1 MIPRLL
7 LLLFAASSLP
17 AETMFRLNLAGEWRF
32 MAGDNLAY
40 AQPSFDDSAWSTRPL
55 PRRADPPVGYSWL
68 RRRFVLPSDT
78 PQGLLFITLGTLAEG
93 YEIWCNG
100 VRIGDTGG
108 FADGNLHFARP
119 RTFAVP
125 AGLLKPGQPLTLA
138 LRVFCS
144 HMSAPP
150 RPRQLSALSD
160 PGPYVLTDFA
170 GIPADGIPL
179 EKLRREKLVAIGYLT
194 SAVRVLLILL
204 LLGAWFI
211 DRSRR
216 ELLFLSL
223 LLGADLTAR
232 FSESL
237 TISLDTSLLPFRF
250 VAVCSILSGTLLARF
265 AFEVFRVRARWL
277 HIAIWVPTVLILIVF
292 GSSVIALALPSI
304 VLSNASDLV
313 VVFFAIRAARD
324 ATGSAGWKPRP
335 FLMSISIGL
344 VGLLHTQRISA
355 APVLNLFL
363 PFAGYLFHLYDIVVI
378 VLTALMT
385 LILLLS
391 LGDDRREKHRLAG
404 ELDAARAVQQLL
416 LAPPVATPGYDIATV
431 YEPAQEVGG
440 DFYWTRRD
448 SSGSLL
454 LVAGDVSGKG
464 LRAAML
470 VNLTIGALRE
480 RDIDSPAAI
489 LSLLNHVLT
498 DQTGGGF
505 VTAISLR
512 LGRDGKIVAA
522 TAGHPAPYLNGES
535 CNLTP
540 ALPLGVDSEAT
551 YGETDFH
558 LAGGEQLTIVSDG
571 VIEAANPKGDLFGFE
586 RACEISA
593 KPAAQ
598 IADAARAWGQNDD
611 ITVVTIRRSR

>member
-17 AETMFRLNLAGEWRF
+17 AETMFRLDMAGEWRF

-40 AQPSFDDSAWSTRPL
+40 AQPSFDDSAWTTRSL

-78 PQGLLFITLGTLAEG
+78 PQGPLFVSLGTLAEG

-108 FADGNLHFARP
+108 FADGDRHFARP
-119 RTFAVP
+119 RTFRVP
-125 AGLLKPGQPLTLA
+125 AGLLQAGQPFTIA
-138 LRVFCS
+138 IRVFCTLTRG
-144 HMSAPP
+144 P
-150 RPRQLSALSD
+150 RPWQLSTLSD
-160 PGPYVLTDFA
+160 PGPYVVTDSA
-170 GIPADGIPL
+170 SIPADVVPL
-179 EKLRREKLVAIGYLT
+179 ETLRREKLVAFGYLT
-194 SAVRVLLILL
+194 STVRALLILL
-204 LLGAWFI
+204 LLGTWLI

-223 LLGADLTAR
+223 MLGADLVSR
-232 FSESL
+232 L
-237 TISLDTSLLPFRF
+237 TECLIISLDSSFLTFRL
-250 VAVCSILSGTLLARF
+250 VVLTAILSGVLLVRF
-265 AFEVFRVRARWL
+265 ASEVFRIRSRWL
-277 HIAIWVPTVLILIVF
+277 PLAIWAPPVLFLFAAGPATIPVEAISFSLLDVGEIM
-292 GSSVIALALPSI
+292 
-304 VLSNASDLV
+304 
-313 VVFFAIRAARD
+313 VVFWAVRAARG
-324 ATGSAGWKPRP
+324 AIHSAGWQPGP
-335 FLMSISIGL
+335 FLMATCLGM
-344 VGLLHTQRISA
+344 VALLQTQRHF
-355 APVLNLFL
+355 PL
-363 PFAGYLFHLYDIVVI
+363 PGFSLYLQAAGYLFHLYDIVVI
-378 VLTALMT
+378 LLTALMT

-391 LGDDRREKHRLAG
+391 LGADRREKHRLAG

-489 LSLLNHVLT
+489 LSLLNHVLA

-558 LAGGEQLTIVSDG
+558 LANGGQLTIVSDG
-571 VIEAANPKGDLFGFE
+571 VIEAANSKGDLFGFE
-586 RACEISA
+586 RACEISSR
-593 KPAAQ
+593 PAAQ
-598 IADAARAWGQNDD
+598 IAEAARAWGQNDD